1 MLAVK
6 AYAYHTKLSGMR
18 LIAGTQGVDSILLTS
33 KRKRFMM
40 CSSDS
45 NIDKANPDNQEP
57 YYLQYFCRECMYHF
71 HDVFAN
77 GICEHQEVCMEMPD
91 YCRACRR
98 FKYRKEGYDEDSV

>member
-1 MLAVK
+1 
-6 AYAYHTKLSGMR
+6 
-18 LIAGTQGVDSILLTS
+18 
-33 KRKRFMM
+33 MM

-45 NIDKANPDNQEP
+45 NIENANSDNQEP

-77 GICEHQEVCMEMPD
+77 GICEHQEVGMEIPD

-98 FKYRKEGYDEDSV
+98 FKPKKEGYDEDSV